1 MLCFFK
7 IVRIGNFRPETNP
20 KQAKI
25 SCLRVV
31 LSVSI
36 KNLHLLTKLRHF
48 RVSFEQVF
56 LSTYNV
62 PIPHPILAVFRLRLS
77 KFFRQRTMRQTPQPV
92 WTVFRLETRKFFRQR
107 TMHRLNCTTN
117 HVHPRKRGRIPATTK
132 LGPLFAVLTIFI
144 TLLSLH
150 SRSCSAHDSFYFFL
164 ASHGCISRSCH
175 SECSVSRTIVYSYF
189 CIACCHKTIDKA

>member
-1 MLCFFK
+1 MLIWLWCIDLNTRIKICKENSWIFLGFVLCFFK

-31 LSVSI
+31 LFVSI

-48 RVSFEQVF
+48 RVSFKIVF

-77 KFFRQRTMRQTPQPV
+77 KFFH
-92 WTVFRLETRKFFRQR
+92 QR
-107 TMHRLNCTTN
+107 TMHRLNCTTKPRAPTQKRQDSRHNKIRTAICGPN
-117 HVHPRKRGRIPATTK
+117 HLYH
-132 LGPLFAVLTIFI
+132 FI
-144 TLLSLH
+144 ISALSL
-150 SRSCSAHDSFYFFL
+150 RL
-164 ASHGCISRSCH
+164 RPW
-175 SECSVSRTIVYSYF
+175 
-189 CIACCHKTIDKA
+189 

>member
-48 RVSFEQVF
+48 RVSFKQVF

-62 PIPHPILAVFRLRLS
+62 PIPHPILAVFRLKIS

-107 TMHRLNCTTN
+107 TMHRLNCTTKPRAPTQKRQDSRHNKIRTAICGPN
-117 HVHPRKRGRIPATTK
+117 HLYH
-132 LGPLFAVLTIFI
+132 FI
-144 TLLSLH
+144 ISALSL
-150 SRSCSAHDSFYFFL
+150 RL
-164 ASHGCISRSCH
+164 RP
-175 SECSVSRTIVYSYF
+175 
-189 CIACCHKTIDKA
+189 